1 MRIPTVIKDFR
12 NFKDR
17 FRRRGFRQDPKLELK
32 KGADVTFVKPLP
44 DGRRLHIRIWR
55 KRDHY
60 LTEVHIDRKDPRRNP
75 IGHLIYDVIL
85 GDIEHKYHKTKRIGK
100 REKKK
105 ITRLP
110 KRNKSNTSKS
120 RRKISRTR
128 RR

>member
-1 MRIPTVIKDFR
+1 M
-12 NFKDR
+12 
-17 FRRRGFRQDPKLELK
+17 
-32 KGADVTFVKPLP
+32 
-44 DGRRLHIRIWR
+44 
-55 KRDHY
+55 
-60 LTEVHIDRKDPRRNP
+60 HIDRKDPGRNP